1 MNNAT
6 RKSRDMWHGE
16 KEAGDMRPP
25 SSTSKKKK
33 KNHGARTSIRIY
45 RDTVIMAS
53 ITEIVISR
61 EERRVET
68 APLSLE
74 EVELRPPPEGFWLEA
89 PGAVSP
95 DV

>member
-1 MNNAT
+1 MSNAT

-16 KEAGDMRPP
+16 KEAGDMRHH
-25 SSTSKKKK
+25 SNTSK

-45 RDTVIMAS
+45 RDAVIMAS
-53 ITEIVISR
+53 ITEIVISK
-61 EERRVET
+61 EERRGET

-89 PGAVSP
+89 PGALSP
-95 DV
+95 YV